1 MNAKRSILTHDMND
15 IMVMIQVAQANVLKY
30 TKSYLWVSYLW
41 VIYCIFVVLNHY
53 YSRYECAISI
63 RNTCH

>member
-1 MNAKRSILTHDMND
+1 MVFITFAIVLYNMNAKRSILTHDMND

-41 VIYCIFVVLNHY
+41 VILCIFVVENK
-53 YSRYECAISI
+53 
-63 RNTCH
+63 

>member
-41 VIYCIFVVLNHY
+41 VILFKNLPSVLQVLFN
-53 YSRYECAISI
+53 
-63 RNTCH
+63 

>member
-1 MNAKRSILTHDMND
+1 MVFITFAFVLYNMNAKRSILTHDMND

-41 VIYCIFVVLNHY
+41 VIFLIFVVEN
-53 YSRYECAISI
+53 
-63 RNTCH
+63 